1 MVRETNISNLGA
13 RNVLTSLA
21 IKTVACLC
29 ISSVQGQPAS
39 AEVNT
44 EVAQFYRGKQISLA
58 VAGATGGNYDVMARL
73 MARHIGKYIPGH
85 PNLVVQNNPA
95 GGGLVLANALYN
107 TAPRDGTAIAL
118 PLRNIMT
125 APISRPDSVH
135 FDIARFNWLGNLT
148 SETSVSVAWHTAAI
162 KTVDDLMK
170 QEFVIGVQAGA
181 DTDVTPRLYNA
192 TIGTRFRAVRGY
204 LGPPQIVLAMERGEV
219 EGIGDWSWGS
229 LKTQKYGW
237 LKEQKIRILLQGS
250 LQPHPELAGVP
261 NALDYAKSDLDRQ
274 VLRLFLSQKDIARP
288 VVAPPGVPADRLA
301 ALRSAFMA
309 LAADKDFLH
318 DAEKLRL
325 ELELSPATAVER
337 AASMF
342 ASAPRAV
349 SERLREA
356 LVP

>member
-1 MVRETNISNLGA
+1 V
-13 RNVLTSLA
+13 
-21 IKTVACLC
+21 IKAFTCLC
-29 ISSVQGQPAS
+29 VVSVHAQPTGIDA
-39 AEVNT
+39 AN
-44 EVAQFYRGKQISLA
+44 EVARFYRGKQISLA
-58 VAGATGGNYDVMARL
+58 VAGATGGNYDVMSRL

-95 GGGLVLANALYN
+95 GGGLVLANTLYN

-125 APISRPDSVH
+125 AAISRPDSVN
-135 FDIARFNWLGNLT
+135 FDITRFSWLGNLT
-148 SETSVSVAWHTAAI
+148 SETSVSVAWHTATI
-162 KTVDDLMK
+162 KTIDDLLK

-181 DTDVTPRLYNA
+181 DTDVTPRLYNS
-192 TIGTRFRAVRGY
+192 TIGTRFKAVRGY

-229 LKTQKYGW
+229 FKTQKYGW
-237 LKEQKIRILLQGS
+237 LKGGKVRILLQGS
-250 LQPHPELAGVP
+250 LKSHPELAGVP

-274 VLRLFLSQKDIARP
+274 VLRLFLSQKEIARP
-288 VVAPPGVPADRLA
+288 VVAPPGVPSDRLA
-301 ALRSAFMA
+301 ALRAAFMA
-309 LAADKDFLH
+309 LGSDKDFLH

-325 ELELSPATAVER
+325 ELELSPAAAVEQ

-342 ASAPRAV
+342 AAAPRAV

-356 LVP
+356 LTP